1 MIAAL
6 ALSYIFWRLGCK
18 DEEEEEEELQET
30 NTTLESADEEQ
41 AVETNLPTL
50 PKIELK
56 NSVAEVVVEDISDS
70 DALLQAKMW
79 NALVRRGSNQSRHES
94 KPDYKIHLQPSE
106 VASSQLTEPK

>member
-18 DEEEEEEELQET
+18 DEKEEEEELQET
-30 NTTLESADEEQ
+30 NTTLENDEEQ